1 MLSVWESK
9 IRLKKKK
16 KRSNEKVK
24 EIIKFLSNDSY
35 TIEGRK
41 MRKERDGNDEVIKIL
56 LMEDVN
62 AKEIEDQLYI
72 TPFFN

>member
-1 MLSVWESK
+1 MSVKCLGIEDSF
-9 IRLKKKK
+9 KKEK

-41 MRKERDGNDEVIKIL
+41 MRKERDGNEVIKIL